1 MSGTMKESKF
11 HKKFDDEYKRE
22 IVRLVEELGR
32 SPKQVAEDIGVTPQT
47 VRTWVK
53 KFGKSSSD
61 AFPGKG
67 KLHPADEELRQMKK
81 KIKDLEEENLILK
94 KLWPSSP
101 RAGNKVSVYLGPS
114 LRVFRQEDVPSTRSW
129 SELILRLGQ
138 SSPI

>member
-32 SPKQVAEDIGVTPQT
+32 SPNQVAEDIGVTPQT

-81 KIKDLEEENLILK
+81 KTKDLEEENLILK
-94 KLWPSSP
+94 K
-101 RAGNKVSVYLGPS
+101 AMAIVCHDADA
-114 LRVFRQEDVPSTRSW
+114 QE
-129 SELILRLGQ
+129 
-138 SSPI
+138 